1 MPYSWLEAIVIPIY
15 KKGNKDEPSNY
26 RPISFPPIVGK
37 LYARYLNNRLITWI
51 EEEEILGNEQ
61 AGFRKN
67 RSTFDHCIVLNH
79 LAEKYMGCHGNGLF
93 AAFIDLKSAFDSI
106 PRGNLWEKLYS
117 SSIDKRL
124 LYLIRSLPTDHN

>member
-1 MPYSWLEAIVIPIY
+1 MFELFSLQILTQSAYLTVSLLSIL
-15 KKGNKDEPSNY
+15 
-26 RPISFPPIVGK
+26 GK
-37 LYARYLNNRLITWI
+37 LYARYRNNRLITWI
-51 EEEEILGNEQ
+51 EEEDILGNEQ

-67 RSTFDHCIVLNH
+67 CSTFDHCIVLNH

-106 PRGNLWEKLYS
+106 PRGKLWEKFYS

-124 LYLIRSLPTDHN
+124 LYLI